1 MLEEQEKELKDLE
14 KKEIEL
20 DVFKYL
26 NKCEAISY

>member
-20 DVFKYL
+20 DVSIYL
-26 NKCEAISY
+26 IKCEAISY

>member
-20 DVFKYL
+20 DVSKFNK
-26 NKCEAISY
+26 KCEAISY